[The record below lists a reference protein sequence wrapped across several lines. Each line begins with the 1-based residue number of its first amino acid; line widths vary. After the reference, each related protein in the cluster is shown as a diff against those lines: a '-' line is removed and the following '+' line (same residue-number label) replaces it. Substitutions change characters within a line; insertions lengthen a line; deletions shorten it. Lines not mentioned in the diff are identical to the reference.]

1 MQALQRAGSRTGA
14 DLFDLSCRGMEYHSS
29 KNPNWAATFDF
40 IGGEDGMFEIPLR
53 CLLSANTPNLSI
65 AGRLIGAE
73 RGASASVRVMGTALY
88 VTFLSC

>member
-1 MQALQRAGSRTGA
+1 
-14 DLFDLSCRGMEYHSS
+14 MEYHSS

-40 IGGEDGMFEIPLR
+40 IGGEDGMFEIPLG
-53 CLLSANTPNLSI
+53 CLLSANTSNLTI

-88 VTFLSC
+88 VSSPPSLV